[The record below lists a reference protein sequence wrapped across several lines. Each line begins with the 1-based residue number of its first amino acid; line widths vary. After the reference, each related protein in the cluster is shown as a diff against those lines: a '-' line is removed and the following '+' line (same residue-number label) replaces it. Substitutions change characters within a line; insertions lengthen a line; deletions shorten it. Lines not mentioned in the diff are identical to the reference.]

1 METHFGQSS
10 HLLIED
16 RLRAMR
22 QEINFRTTTLA
33 NFNYYLDD
41 MEYHMFIKQK
51 GLSMIRMLRQV
62 LGEKVLHS
70 AIGHY
75 FEKR

>member
-1 METHFGQSS
+1 MGQSS

-22 QEINFRTTTLA
+22 EEINFKTTSLA
-33 NFNYYLDD
+33 NFNYNWDD
-41 MEYHMFIKQK
+41 IEYHMFIKQK
-51 GLSMIRMLRQV
+51 GLSMIRMLRQI
-62 LGEKVLHS
+62 LGENVLHT